1 MADPRQLAALSFF
14 HGMPERTLNR
24 IAQSA
29 TELSVPAGHVLV
41 RQNDRATAVF
51 FLLSGSVQILIRVGS
66 DDLLVGVL
74 REEEG
79 QFIGWSTFRP
89 PYRYTAS
96 VRCEGPAVVLR
107 VPATVFNELF
117 EQDPAFAYATLAVLL
132 SAWRTGTRMPV
143 ISCTYHLGRGRS
155 TGACHEP
162 TRATGT
168 GELTLL

>member
-74 REEEG
+74 REEG
-79 QFIGWSTFRP
+79 GSSSGGRRSARPTATPRRCAVKDLPSCCAYRRRSSTSCSSRIRHSLMRP
-89 PYRYTAS
+89 S
-96 VRCEGPAVVLR
+96 
-107 VPATVFNELF
+107 
-117 EQDPAFAYATLAVLL
+117 AVLL

-143 ISCTYHLGRGRS
+143 ISCTYHLVRGRS

>member
-14 HGMPERTLNR
+14 HGMPARTLNR

-41 RQNDRATAVF
+41 GQNGRATAAF
-51 FLLSGSVQILIRVGS
+51 FLLSSSVQILIRVGS

-74 REEEG
+74 REEGG
-79 QFIGWSTFRP
+79 QLIGWSTFRP

-107 VPATVFNELF
+107 VPATVINELF
-117 EQDPAFAYATLAVLL
+117 EQDPAFAYATLSRVAVSAANRYEDARDLL
-132 SAWRTGTRMPV
+132 HFPPRQGPV
-143 ISCTYHLGRGRS
+143 DGGV
-155 TGACHEP
+155 P
-162 TRATGT
+162 
-168 GELTLL
+168 